1 MMSYNKK
8 DIEALALLRPVESN
22 NNHIDVDR
30 HVYEAHVLRSEYIS
44 GQISNLFASIANKYK
59 TYRRNQLAKQSLY
72 AMTDRELADLGISR
86 AEIDYVVDG
95 KTQPEA
101 SEQGSFLAKL
111 FRSISAKIAAAQ
123 KARAG
128 YAQLMA
134 MDARQLAD
142 IGLTRGDIE
151 AAVND
156 GLPKK
161 ANDNL
166 SAANNNGAE
175 RHAI

>member
-1 MMSYNKK
+1 MSYNKK
-8 DIEALALLRPVESN
+8 DIEALAMLRPVESN
-22 NNHIDVDR
+22 NNHINVDR

-44 GQISNLFASIANKYK
+44 GQFAGLFSSIANKYK
-59 TYRRNQLAKQSLY
+59 TYMRNQNAKQSLY
-72 AMTDRELADLGISR
+72 AMTDRELHDLGISR
-86 AEIDYVVDG
+86 SEIEMAVEG
-95 KTQPEA
+95 KTAEDAKQ
-101 SEQGSFLAKL
+101 QGSFLTRL
-111 FRSISAKIAAAQ
+111 FKSVAAKIAAAQ

-166 SAANNNGAE
+166 SAANNNSGQ

>member
-1 MMSYNKK
+1 MSYNKK
-8 DIEALALLRPVESN
+8 DIEALAMLRPVESN
-22 NNHIDVDR
+22 NNLIDVDR

-44 GQISNLFASIANKYK
+44 GQISSLFASIANKFRS
-59 TYRRNQLAKQSLY
+59 YRRNQLAKQSLY

-86 AEIDYVVDG
+86 AEIEQAVEG
-95 KTQPEA
+95 KSLSAAGGQD
-101 SEQGSFLAKL
+101 SILAKL
-111 FRSISAKIAAAQ
+111 FKAVGTKIAAAQ

-156 GLPKK
+156 GLSKK

-166 SAANNNGAE
+166 SAANNNGE
-175 RHAI
+175 QRHAI